1 MKASTTLID
10 RIKQTVPVGET
21 RPLVLVAKQLKVSQ
35 KAVQEEVEGSYDGV
49 GLNVGIRVGTGV
61 ARLPRS
67 AWEVEHYGS

>member
-1 MKASTTLID
+1 MKASSLID

-21 RPLVLVAKQLKVSQ
+21 RPLSFVAKQLKVSQ
-35 KAVQEEVEGSYDGV
+35 KAVEEEVDGCYEGV
-49 GLNVGIRVGTGV
+49 GLNVGVRIGTGA